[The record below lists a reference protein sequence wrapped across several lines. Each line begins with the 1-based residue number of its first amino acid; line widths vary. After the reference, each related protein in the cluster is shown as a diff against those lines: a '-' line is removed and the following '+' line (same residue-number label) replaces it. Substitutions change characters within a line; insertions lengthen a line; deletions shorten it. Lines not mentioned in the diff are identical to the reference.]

1 MFLSLSWVMGKES
14 TDVLYNDQ
22 TKAVDAQVFSDYLID
37 KILELND
44 KFKVE
49 GQSIEL
55 DCYYNTQT
63 NTKNELLLVGDPVTM
78 PQDEAILEG
87 SKEAYMRIGTIGTT
101 DLSMWPMMRLV
112 DEELQVWEFDDGL
125 GRKLHADVYK
135 GLDKWAMK
143 RKFIDSS
150 FGIREDMIAF
160 IKEYA
165 VKFGWYDTLQQNLK
179 TAVEKNA
186 VINIDPLPKNPT

>member
-1 MFLSLSWVMGKES
+1 MGKDTTE
-14 TDVLYNDQ
+14 VLYD
-22 TKAVDAQVFSDYLID
+22 TKTKQVDAQVFSDYIID

-49 GQSIEL
+49 GGDIEV
-55 DCYYNTQT
+55 DCYYNTEQ
-63 NTKNELLLVGDPVTM
+63 NKMDELLLVGDPTTI
-78 PQDEAILEG
+78 PQDEKELEDN
-87 SKEAYMRIGTIGTT
+87 KDAYMRVGTIGTT
-101 DLSMWPMMRLV
+101 DLSMWPIMRLV
-112 DEELQVWEFDDGL
+112 DEELQVWELDDGL
-125 GRKLHADVYK
+125 GRKLHSEVYA
-135 GLDKWAMK
+135 GLDKWTMK

-165 VKFGWYDTLQQNLK
+165 VKFGWYETLTTNLK

-186 VINIDPLPKNPT
+186 VINIDPLPKDKPIT